1 MKEIRQGNKVRAFCG
16 SQRLNISTVVSS
28 SEINWPRKSLSGF
41 GCSRI
46 STLYSIWQE
55 DMHTSFPGGHL
66 VKGPVSISLWE
77 RCVTFI
83 EIHRIHE
90 ILNLWN
96 ILSPPLIERCAWL
109 HLLEDLSGFIRTT
122 SQRVTFRL
130 LPVNQV
136 QPYLCVQHP
145 LCIYRDRN
153 TNGYEAGTER
163 LTVETSDTSILWKW
177 KMSMMCGCLLMYD
190 LFISFLWLN
199 MPKAFFA
206 LAISRHERMSVS
218 QSARTKQTVPYYL
231 PLWGR

>member
-1 MKEIRQGNKVRAFCG
+1 MKEIRQGNKVRAFYG
-16 SQRLNISTVVSS
+16 SQQLNISTVVSS
-28 SEINWPRKSLSGF
+28 SEMNWPRKSLSGF
-41 GCSRI
+41 GCSGI

-66 VKGPVSISLWE
+66 VKGPVSISLCE
-77 RCVTFI
+77 RCGTFI
-83 EIHRIHE
+83 EIHRKHE
-90 ILNLWN
+90 MLNLWN
-96 ILSPPLIERCAWL
+96 ILSPPLVEQCAPL
-109 HLLEDLSGFIRTT
+109 RLLEDLSGFTRTT

-130 LPVNQV
+130 LPVNQA

-153 TNGYEAGTER
+153 KNWKQRDR
-163 LTVETSDTSILWKW
+163 LWKHLTHQFCGKW